1 MMNVPPS
8 EARSLSLWE
17 YEALLHGWNEAHS
30 SGDDSDQPDIDHAM
44 AILDAANRN
53 PALVH

>member
-8 EARSLSLWE
+8 EARALSLWE

-30 SGDDSDQPDIDHAM
+30 SSGDPDGPDPDQVI
-44 AILDAANRN
+44 AILDAANSH